1 MNVAGEQL
9 LTIVERIE
17 HCHSEKKAIE
27 DDIRDIYAEAKT
39 NGFDTAMI
47 RTIVKRRGKDQA
59 QVDQADVLLE
69 TYLNAIEAALRA
81 RDTPRAPRAGTREE
95 TRAPAN

>member
-27 DDIRDIYAEAKT
+27 DDIRDIYAEARA
-39 NGFDTAMI
+39 NGFDTGMI
-47 RTIVKRRGKDQA
+47 RTIVKRRGKDQSEIE
-59 QVDQADVLLE
+59 QADALLE
-69 TYLNAIEAALRA
+69 TYLKAIEAALRA
-81 RDTPRAPRAGTREE
+81 RGTPRAPRAGAREE
-95 TRAPAN
+95 TRASAN